1 MKSKVLG
8 IKKLIQLFEQ
18 TFSLNMEHRTD
29 FVPVDY
35 LKSAFEVKD
44 IAPLYKDDP
53 HVTQKSRMVRI
64 EPYSPPELQI
74 HHIPKKG
81 LGVIAHSSVP
91 PGEIIVEE
99 EPMVSLPLN
108 ADGSLDGNFRRVDFV
123 NEDFYSPYL
132 EQALRRLP
140 METRALFHSLSD
152 ATSPGR
158 IGKSNF
164 GIIKTNSFA
173 IAVNSRTYLG
183 LFPNVARINHSC
195 IPNLSP
201 LLDIENWEIYS
212 AEDFHSRD
220 SRQKILYEEFG
231 FYCECRSCLD
241 WSESE
246 DENRYTIR
254 NIEKCWKDYASDP
267 EMALKQAERQWELAI
282 KLNFHCGHL
291 SYICLHAVEA
301 STIIMENASGSST
314 PSDSYLRSKDS
325 ALYFSDQGLSA
336 GELAYGRDSSE
347 YKIFHNIYDE
357 VRSEKASST
366 IAKSIRRY
374 LNQLKND

>member
-1 MKSKVLG
+1 M
-8 IKKLIQLFEQ
+8 
-18 TFSLNMEHRTD
+18 
-29 FVPVDY
+29 
-35 LKSAFEVKD
+35 
-44 IAPLYKDDP
+44 
-53 HVTQKSRMVRI
+53 
-64 EPYSPPELQI
+64 
-74 HHIPKKG
+74 
-81 LGVIAHSSVP
+81 
-91 PGEIIVEE
+91 
-99 EPMVSLPLN
+99 
-108 ADGSLDGNFRRVDFV
+108 
-123 NEDFYSPYL
+123 
-132 EQALRRLP
+132 
-140 METRALFHSLSD
+140 
-152 ATSPGR
+152 
-158 IGKSNF
+158 
-164 GIIKTNSFA
+164 
-173 IAVNSRTYLG
+173 
-183 LFPNVARINHSC
+183 
-195 IPNLSP
+195 SP
-201 LLDIENWEIYS
+201 LQR
-212 AEDFHSRD
+212 EDFHSRD

>member
-1 MKSKVLG
+1 MWSLEYSSYPKEG
-8 IKKLIQLFEQ
+8 IGRHCTLICA
-18 TFSLNMEHRTD
+18 SRRDHCGRRT
-29 FVPVDY
+29 
-35 LKSAFEVKD
+35 
-44 IAPLYKDDP
+44 
-53 HVTQKSRMVRI
+53 H
-64 EPYSPPELQI
+64 
-74 HHIPKKG
+74 
-81 LGVIAHSSVP
+81 GVSS
-91 PGEIIVEE
+91 
-99 EPMVSLPLN
+99 LN

-195 IPNLSP
+195 IPNCHHYWTSKTGKYTVRSVKEIKPGEEITISYMSP
-201 LLDIENWEIYS
+201 LQR
-212 AEDFHSRD
+212 EDFHSRD